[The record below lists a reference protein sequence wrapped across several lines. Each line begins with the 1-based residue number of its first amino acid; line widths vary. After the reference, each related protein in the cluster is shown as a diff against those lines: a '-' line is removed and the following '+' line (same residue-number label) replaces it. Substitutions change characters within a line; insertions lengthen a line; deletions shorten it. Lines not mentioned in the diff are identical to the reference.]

1 MISYVKPIFSLE
13 KITSFPWVT
22 FFIILIKFDYFIYYI
37 NNIASIIT
45 LYYILKNIFKYVYV
59 FCLSGVKK
67 SNSFF
72 LKKWIKSKKCEL
84 QSVTNDSPQIFG
96 LIDLYLYNTCWV
108 KLYFLSKHL
117 SSLNNYENHS
127 HGVHMW

>member
-1 MISYVKPIFSLE
+1 MKQIFSLE

-37 NNIASIIT
+37 NNIASIIA
-45 LYYILKNIFKYVYV
+45 LYYILKNSFKYVYV

-72 LKKWIKSKKCEL
+72 KKNELNQKS
-84 QSVTNDSPQIFG
+84 VN
-96 LIDLYLYNTCWV
+96 YNQ
-108 KLYFLSKHL
+108 
-117 SSLNNYENHS
+117 
-127 HGVHMW
+127 